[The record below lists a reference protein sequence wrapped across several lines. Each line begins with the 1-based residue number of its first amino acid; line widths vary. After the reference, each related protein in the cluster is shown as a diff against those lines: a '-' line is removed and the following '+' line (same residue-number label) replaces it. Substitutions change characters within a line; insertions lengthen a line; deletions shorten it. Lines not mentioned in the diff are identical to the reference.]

1 MNVGRVIGSVVSTVK
16 NENLTGVKLLVV
28 ETIENGKPAKRVV
41 AGDATRQAGVGD
53 FVYLIGSKEGSLVF
67 RNGLVPCD
75 LAIIGFIDDYNEVL

>member
-53 FVYLIGSKEGSLVF
+53 FVYLIGSKEGFGIQKRPCSL
-67 RNGLVPCD
+67 
-75 LAIIGFIDDYNEVL
+75 

>member
-41 AGDATRQAGVGD
+41 AGDATRRPA
-53 FVYLIGSKEGSLVF
+53 
-67 RNGLVPCD
+67 
-75 LAIIGFIDDYNEVL
+75 